1 MKLLLKQ
8 GHLVDPSAQ
17 VDGICD
23 ILVEDGRIAAVG
35 PSLETPEEAE
45 VRDCKGRYVFP
56 GLIDLHVHLRDPGL
70 TQKETLATGAAAAAA
85 GGYTT
90 ICPMP
95 NTRPAT
101 DSAEKIAA
109 LLARSR
115 QEACVNILPVSA
127 VTLEQAGKE
136 LVDIPAVKQAGAI
149 GLSEDGKSVMD
160 IRLYREAMKQAAEQG
175 LPVLAHCEEKQLVGN
190 GVINAGAKEEELS
203 LPGISNAVEDIITAR
218 DIFLAGETGARLHLC
233 HCSTR
238 ASVGLV
244 KLAKE
249 LGYSVTAEVCPHHLA
264 LCDEDIPGDDGSYK
278 MNPPLRS
285 REDMLA
291 LRQGLADG
299 IMDVIST
306 DHAPHTAEEKA
317 GGFLGTPFGIVG
329 LETSFA
335 LCYTTLVRGGYMSL
349 TQLISCMS
357 SRPAQILGIERGTL
371 LAGSTA
377 DLCIVDL
384 SEYEIQ
390 PEQFASKGR
399 NTPFGG
405 RKVWGRIQATMVNG
419 RFVYEAEQKRS

>member
-35 PSLETPEEAE
+35 PSLKTPEEAE

-95 NTRPAT
+95 NTCPAT

-136 LVDIPAVKQAGAI
+136 LVDIPAVKQAGAV

-190 GVINAGAKEEELS
+190 GVINAGAKAEALS
-203 LPGISNAVEDIITAR
+203 LPGISNAVEDVITAR

-291 LRQGLADG
+291 LRRGLADG

-349 TQLISCMS
+349 PQLISCMS

-384 SEYEIQ
+384 SEYEIR

-405 RKVWGRIQATMVNG
+405 RKVWGRVQATMVNG

>member
-35 PSLETPEEAE
+35 PGLEAPEEAE

-109 LLARSR
+109 LLARSG

-136 LVDIPAVKQAGAI
+136 LVDIPAVKHAGAI

-190 GVINAGAKEEELS
+190 GVINAGAKAEELS
-203 LPGISNAVEDIITAR
+203 LPGISNAVEDVITAR

-233 HCSTR
+233 HCSTK

-357 SRPAQILGIERGTL
+357 SRPAQILGIARGTL
-371 LAGSTA
+371 LVGSAA

-384 SEYEIQ
+384 SEYEIK
-390 PEQFASKGR
+390 PERFASKGR

-405 RKVWGRIQATMVNG
+405 RKVWGRVQATMVNG
-419 RFVYEAEQKRS
+419 RFVYEAER

>member
-8 GHLVDPSAQ
+8 GHLVDPPAQ

-23 ILVEDGRIAAVG
+23 ILVEDGKIAAVG
-35 PSLETPEEAE
+35 PSLDPPEEAE
-45 VRDCKGRYVFP
+45 VRDCKGQYVFP

-127 VTLEQAGKE
+127 VTLEQVGKE
-136 LVDIPAVKQAGAI
+136 LVDIPAVKHAGAI

-190 GVINAGAKEEELS
+190 GVINAGAKAEELS
-203 LPGISNAVEDIITAR
+203 LPGISNAVEDVITAR

-233 HCSTR
+233 HCSTK

-291 LRQGLADG
+291 LRRGLADG

-349 TQLISCMS
+349 PQLISCMS
-357 SRPAQILGIERGTL
+357 SRPAQILGIARGTL
-371 LAGSTA
+371 SAGSTA

-384 SEYEIQ
+384 SEYEIK

-405 RKVWGRIQATMVNG
+405 WKVWGRVQATMVNG
-419 RFVYEAEQKRS
+419 RFVYEAEQQRG

>member
-35 PSLETPEEAE
+35 PSLEAPEEAE

-109 LLARSR
+109 LLARGR
-115 QEACVNILPVSA
+115 KEACVNILPVSA

-136 LVDIPAVKQAGAI
+136 LVDIPAVKHAGAI

-190 GVINAGAKEEELS
+190 GVINAGAKAEELS
-203 LPGISNAVEDIITAR
+203 LPGISNAVEDVITAR

-233 HCSTR
+233 HCSTK

-357 SRPAQILGIERGTL
+357 SRPAQILGIARGTL
-371 LAGSTA
+371 LAGSAA

-384 SEYEIQ
+384 SEYEIK
-390 PEQFASKGR
+390 PERFASKGR

-405 RKVWGRIQATMVNG
+405 RKVWGRVQATMVNG
-419 RFVYEAEQKRS
+419 RFVYEAER